1 MEDLQAQTRR
11 RFRPP
16 LLTLL
21 LLLAG
26 AWLRWRALALD
37 QRLAPDEAFFSTFA
51 RAAAIKGDWWL
62 SGPLDKPPLALYANA
77 LAQVFVGPS
86 ELAARL
92 PNALAGILLL
102 PLIFA
107 LTRDLYRHHA
117 RALPLLALLLA
128 SFSPVLVAS
137 SANAITDGLMLT
149 ALTAAFWLALRNRPG
164 RSGLAL
170 GIAFACKQQ
179 AILALPLVLWGI
191 SQSAPFSWRRLLRLG
206 GALALCATLLLL
218 WDSARPGI
226 GIHALAISN
235 NDPRALA
242 AVTALPNRL
251 VQWTVHAA
259 DLLWPGWP
267 GALLLLAA
275 TLPFFRFASGAPSGS
290 RGRQDLTLALFA
302 GAYSLLH
309 VVPAVPLYARYLL
322 LTMPA
327 LFPLCARGLLICL
340 HKLRISLKLQGHY
353 LRLALLPVVIAL
365 LLLQP
370 MREPDPNAGIDRLGA
385 WLAAKPVA
393 TVIYDRWLG
402 WQLGYYLGVW
412 HDKRLTW
419 YPEPAAL
426 LRDAVRLREFGP
438 RYFPAPAEQDLTL
451 WLRPLQEAGFVVN
464 LAWQQE
470 DYVAWRLDP
479 PWRLESECPSPE
491 REAPD

>member
-1 MEDLQAQTRR
+1 MEDPPAQPGRR
-11 RFRPP
+11 HRPSLP
-16 LLTLL
+16 TLL

-26 AWLRWRALALD
+26 VWLRWRALALD

-102 PLIFA
+102 ALIFA
-107 LTRDLYRHHA
+107 LTRDLCRHHA
-117 RALPLLALLLA
+117 RSLPLLALLLA
-128 SFSPVLVAS
+128 SCSPVLVNS
-137 SANAITDGLMLT
+137 SANAMTDGLMLT
-149 ALTAAFWLALRNRPG
+149 ALTMAFWLALRNRPG
-164 RSGLAL
+164 HSGLAL
-170 GIAFACKQQ
+170 GVAFACKHQ
-179 AILALPLVLWGI
+179 AILALPMVLWGL
-191 SQSAPFSWRRLLRLG
+191 SRSAPFSWRRLLRLG
-206 GALALCATLLLL
+206 TSLALCAILLLL

-226 GIHALAISN
+226 SVHALAISN
-235 NDPRALA
+235 NDPRAPA

-251 VQWTVHAA
+251 VEWTGHAA
-259 DLLWPGWP
+259 DLLWPGRP

-275 TLPFFRFASGAPSGS
+275 ILPALRFAKGASSKPG
-290 RGRQDLTLALFA
+290 RRQDLTLALFA
-302 GAYSLLH
+302 GACSLLQ
-309 VVPAVPLYARYLL
+309 VVPAIPLYARYLL
-322 LTMPA
+322 ITAPA
-327 LFPLCARGLLICL
+327 LFPMCARGLHICL
-340 HKLRISLKLQGHY
+340 HKLQIGLRLPGHY
-353 LRLALLPVVIAL
+353 LRLALLPVTMTL

-370 MREPDPNAGIDRLGA
+370 MRGPDPNAGIDELGA

-419 YPEPAAL
+419 YPEPAPL
-426 LRDAVRLREFGP
+426 LRDAVRLCEFGP
-438 RYFPAPAEQDLTL
+438 RYLPAPVQQDVTS
-451 WLRPLQEAGFVVN
+451 WLQPLQEAGFVVR

-470 DYVAWRLDP
+470 GYVAWQLDP
-479 PWRLESECPSPE
+479 PWRLASQCPSPGSQ
-491 REAPD
+491 APD